1 MIRIV
6 NVKMGKQLHCKV
18 EQGKCLTA
26 KRIQDQP
33 ILRGRPLAGGPCHS
47 LDVNT
52 LMIAHHQH
60 HHHLAMVNVLRLN
73 TIQKTLK

>member
-52 LMIAHHQH
+52 FDDSSSSTSSSFNHG
-60 HHHLAMVNVLRLN
+60 
-73 TIQKTLK
+73 